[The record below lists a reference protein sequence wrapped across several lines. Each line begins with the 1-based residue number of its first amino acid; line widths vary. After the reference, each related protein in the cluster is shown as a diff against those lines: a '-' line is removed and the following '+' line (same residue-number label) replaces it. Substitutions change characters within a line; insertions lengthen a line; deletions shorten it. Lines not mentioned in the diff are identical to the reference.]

1 MASSTKPVA
10 KAASNGASSGASTS
24 DVLAALADESSQ
36 LFARRITRLEQ
47 VSILLRHLYKEHA
60 QTLIA
65 EKQQKANIYLS
76 SEAKSHGEREGL
88 ASAQAINYSTEV
100 LLLKG
105 EITALEEERDF
116 IKFCVEQ
123 DAGA

>member
-1 MASSTKPVA
+1 MAEAKTVVK
-10 KAASNGASSGASTS
+10 KAAAASTNGADLLT
-24 DVLAALADESSQ
+24 ALASEAQQ
-36 LFARRITRLEQ
+36 LFHRRMSRLEQ
-47 VSILLRHLYKEHA
+47 VSILLRQLYREHA

-105 EITALEEERDF
+105 QITALEEERDF